1 MSRISARPIALAILM
16 LSGKAIA
23 QADESQLKDVFVTA
37 ARTEQAL
44 DAVNASVQV
53 ISSEQIKTFSGR
65 SLTEVLQY
73 ATGALVK
80 DGGSSS
86 SFSLRGQDSD
96 KTLILVD
103 GLRRTEKY
111 AGSNLNNIQLED
123 VERIE
128 IVRGPMS
135 ALYGSDAL
143 GGVVNVITRSPGKSL
158 GGGIRL
164 VAGQTDDNQRDTV
177 IVGGYGN
184 WGDDQMG
191 HRLSFEAK
199 RRDSYTRPESDPRT
213 TDLNNE
219 DRNFFA
225 YRGDLKTDI
234 GRFNWNVEAARQ
246 DDDGVGIGRT
256 GTTYK
261 KIEKEDRDFVQAGYR
276 GQIGPGDLSVNAG
289 YGKSDA
295 SVNRGT
301 VTNETTLF
309 KQTQFDSQYSFALG
323 KDHMAVAGYA
333 YRQDDL
339 DVSTNSRRV
348 ERDTNALFVQDSW
361 FFLPDADL
369 TVGLRRDD
377 YSDFGG
383 KTTPRLALAWRPGQ
397 WTFRGGYGQ
406 GFKAP
411 SLLNLYMTSII
422 RGRFDLRGNP
432 NLQPETS
439 TSSELAT
446 AYRFEHG
453 QVELVGHHTK
463 VKDLIVSV
471 PTGARGPGCGATPTP
486 ATSCQIQEYRNV
498 GEATITGGELS
509 GHYDWTNEWR
519 TQGSVE
525 YLDARDDATDARLT
539 DRPRWAVKLAL
550 QWQSGNWQTD
560 IRLRHTRDW
569 YASDPAL
576 VGGAPFNSSYTVG
589 SIRIAY
595 SFRQYGEIF
604 GGVDNVADS
613 TVPVNQ
619 TSRGTPDDPG
629 ARYYYLGYAARF

>member
-1 MSRISARPIALAILM
+1 MGTGVLAE
-16 LSGKAIA
+16 
-23 QADESQLKDVFVTA
+23 ESQLKDVFVTA
-37 ARTEQAL
+37 ARTEQSL
-44 DAVNASVQV
+44 DAVNASVQT
-53 ISSEQIKTFSGR
+53 ISAEQFKTFSGR

-80 DGGSSS
+80 DSGSSS
-86 SFSLRGQDSD
+86 SFALRGQDAD

-143 GGVVNVITRSPGKSL
+143 GGVVNIITRAPRNAV
-158 GGGIRL
+158 GGGVRFM
-164 VAGQTDDNQRDTV
+164 VGQTEDHQRDTF
-177 IVGGYGN
+177 IVGGHGN
-184 WGDDQMG
+184 WGDEQIA

-199 RRDSYTRPESDPRT
+199 RRDSYRKPESDPRI

-225 YRGDLKTDI
+225 YRGDLKTEV

-256 GTTYK
+256 GATYE
-261 KIEKEDRDFVQAGYR
+261 KIEQEDRDFVQAGYR
-276 GQIGPGDLSVNAG
+276 GQIGPGDLTVNAG

-301 VTNETTLF
+301 VANETTLF
-309 KQTQFDSQYSFALG
+309 KQTQFDGQYAFALG
-323 KDHMAVAGYA
+323 KEHAVVAGYA

-339 DVSTNSRRV
+339 DISTNSGRV

-361 FFLPDADL
+361 FFLPDTDL
-369 TVGLRRDD
+369 TLGVRRDD

-383 KTTPRLALAWRPGQ
+383 KTTPRLALAWRPGP
-397 WTFRGGYGQ
+397 WTFRGGVGQ

-411 SLLNLYMTSII
+411 SLLNLHMTSII
-422 RGRFDLRGNP
+422 RGRYDLRGNP
-432 NLQPETS
+432 DLKPEES
-439 TSSELAT
+439 TSAELAT
-446 AYRFEHG
+446 AYQFGRG
-453 QVELVGHHTK
+453 QLEVVAHHTE
-463 VKDLIVSV
+463 VKGLIVSV
-471 PTGARGPGCGATPTP
+471 PTGERGPGCGATPTP

-498 GEATITGGELS
+498 GEATISGAELS
-509 GHYDWTNEWR
+509 GRYQLTDAWQ
-519 TQGSVE
+519 TQGSLE

-539 DRPRWAVKLAL
+539 DRPRWAAKLAL
-550 QWQSGNWQTD
+550 QWHSGNWQAD
-560 IRLRHTRDW
+560 FRVRHTRDW
-569 YASDPAL
+569 YGTDPA
-576 VGGAPFNSSYTVG
+576 VISSTPFNSSYTVG
-589 SIRIAY
+589 SMRLAY
-595 SFRQYGEIF
+595 AFKRFGEIF
-604 GGVDNVADS
+604 GGVDNVADT